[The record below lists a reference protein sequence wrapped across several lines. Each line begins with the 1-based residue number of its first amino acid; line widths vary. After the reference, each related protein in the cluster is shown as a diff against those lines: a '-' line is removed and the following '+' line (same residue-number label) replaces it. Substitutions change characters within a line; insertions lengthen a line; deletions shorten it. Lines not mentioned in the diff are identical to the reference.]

1 MAGGAVG
8 SALRYGLSGFT
19 QRLIYGTFPV
29 GTLAVNIV
37 GSFVAGLLWGITE
50 LFEFPPM
57 LRLFTFIGFLGGFTT
72 FSTYTLETMN
82 LIRSQRYL
90 DAGINILASNILGI
104 IFIIAGF
111 VGSKLIFNYL
121 LHKQ

>member
-8 SALRYGLSGFT
+8 SALRYGLSGFAQHLT
-19 QRLIYGTFPV
+19 SGTFPL
-29 GTLAVNIV
+29 GTLVVNIV
-37 GSFVAGLLWGITE
+37 GSFLAGVLWGMTE
-50 LFEFPPM
+50 LFEFAPM

-104 IFIIAGF
+104 MFIIAGF
-111 VGSKLIFNYL
+111 IGTKLIFNYL
-121 LHKQ
+121 MHKP